1 MITNVKQLITECMLE
16 LQDRQYR
23 KDYTEKII
31 SYWNDL
37 SAWMQVQSIQ
47 VFNEDVANRYCDT
60 MIGTHLIVPDMA
72 LQDKHQ
78 LRSVRMLVS
87 YQKHGEFEFRSPR
100 VEYKFEG
107 KLGVLILEFLD
118 YAANKM
124 ERASSTIDGYR
135 VALYKFLC
143 YLETTEVEIDSIHID
158 VIQDFLN
165 TNCNTIGARH
175 SYSNTLRQFLRYL
188 CASHYTE
195 NDFSVYVLPDNYNR
209 HSSIPTTYTE
219 DEIKRIIEGPDRS
232 SAIGKRDYLILLLAG
247 EYGWRSSDIT
257 HFCLNQIDW
266 DNNIIRFEQHKTGV
280 LVEFPLLSSVGNA
293 IIDYLKHGRPESD
306 CPQVILSAE
315 QSQKVGPL
323 KSSTIH
329 SVVTR
334 YIKKANITGWT
345 EKKHGA
351 HSLRHSLASNM
362 LKRNT
367 SLPVISTV
375 LGHQNTE
382 TTKIYL
388 KVDTENLRKCCIP
401 MVELSSPYYRKVV
414 RYYER

>member
-37 SAWMQVQSIQ
+37 SAWRQVQSIQ

-72 LQDKHQ
+72 LQDKHR

-165 TNCNTIGARH
+165 TNCNT
-175 SYSNTLRQFLRYL
+175 
-188 CASHYTE
+188 
-195 NDFSVYVLPDNYNR
+195 
-209 HSSIPTTYTE
+209 
-219 DEIKRIIEGPDRS
+219 
-232 SAIGKRDYLILLLAG
+232 
-247 EYGWRSSDIT
+247 
-257 HFCLNQIDW
+257 
-266 DNNIIRFEQHKTGV
+266 GV
-280 LVEFPLLSSVGNA
+280 
-293 IIDYLKHGRPESD
+293 
-306 CPQVILSAE
+306 
-315 QSQKVGPL
+315 
-323 KSSTIH
+323 
-329 SVVTR
+329 
-334 YIKKANITGWT
+334 
-345 EKKHGA
+345 
-351 HSLRHSLASNM
+351 
-362 LKRNT
+362 
-367 SLPVISTV
+367 
-375 LGHQNTE
+375 
-382 TTKIYL
+382 
-388 KVDTENLRKCCIP
+388 
-401 MVELSSPYYRKVV
+401 
-414 RYYER
+414 

>member
-1 MITNVKQLITECMLE
+1 MITNVKQLITECTLE
-16 LQDRQYR
+16 LKDRQYR
-23 KDYTEKII
+23 KDYADKII
-31 SYWNDL
+31 SYWDDL
-37 SAWMQVQSIQ
+37 SEWMQVQSIH
-47 VFNEDVANRYCDT
+47 VFSEDVANRYCDT
-60 MIGTHLIVPDMA
+60 MIGTHLIVPNMA
-72 LQDKHQ
+72 LQDKHL
-78 LRSVRMLVS
+78 LRSARMLVS

-107 KLGVLILEFLD
+107 DIGKLILGFFD
-118 YAANKM
+118 YATNKLS
-124 ERASSTIDGYR
+124 RASSTIDTYR
-135 VALYKFLC
+135 LALHKFLS
-143 YLETTEVEIDSIHID
+143 YMNSNEFELYSINIDI
-158 VIQDFLN
+158 IQDFLN
-165 TNCNTIGARH
+165 TNCETIGARH
-175 SYSNTLRQFLRYL
+175 SYSNTLRQFFRYL
-188 CASHYTE
+188 HASHYTE

-266 DNNIIRFEQHKTGV
+266 DNNIIRFEQLKTGMP
-280 LVEFPLLSSVGNA
+280 VEFPLISSVGNA

-306 CPQVILSAE
+306 RPEIILSSE
-315 QSQKVGPL
+315 SLKNVGPL

-334 YIKKANITGWT
+334 YMKKANITGWK

-375 LGHQNTE
+375 LGHQSTE

-401 MVELSSPYYRKVV
+401 MVEIVSPYYRKGGVLS
-414 RYYER
+414 